1 MGILL
6 QGTVTILAADFVSG
20 FVHWFEDAYARKDTP
35 IIGRLLADANIEHHS
50 RPRAFIERNW
60 FESSWDLLLIGA
72 LVTSTAWA
80 LHQLTWQVWL
90 FVLVAVNANQIHKWA
105 HRNPRENGAVV
116 TFLQR
121 IRLLQTQ
128 RHHARHHGGQKNTH
142 YCSVTNLLNPVLD
155 RLGLWRGL
163 ERAIERL
170 FGLRRRP
177 DPTVKANTGSLPGV
191 TG

>member
-1 MGILL
+1 MGILI
-6 QGTVTILAADFVSG
+6 QGTVTILAADFISG
-20 FVHWFEDAYARKDTP
+20 LVHWFEDAYARKDTP
-35 IIGRLLADANIEHHS
+35 FIGRLLADANIEHHI
-50 RPRAFIERNW
+50 RPRAFIERSW

-72 LVTSTAWA
+72 LVLSGAWA
-80 LHQLTWQVWL
+80 LQQLTWQVWL

-116 TFLQR
+116 TFLQQV
-121 IRLLQTQ
+121 RLLQTQ

-163 ERAIERL
+163 ERTNELL
-170 FGLRRRP
+170 FGLRRKP
-177 DPTVKANTGSLPGV
+177 DPTVKVGSGIR
-191 TG
+191 G